1 MRPVFG
7 DDQRLRFGQ
16 VDHLPRGM
24 AGGRRLGQR
33 RATPGAGRWVMV
45 DDRIGRLGPT
55 QRLPRMAF
63 LSAGLLA

>member
-33 RATPGAGRWVMV
+33 RATPGSGSQC
-45 DDRIGRLGPT
+45 D
-55 QRLPRMAF
+55 
-63 LSAGLLA
+63 